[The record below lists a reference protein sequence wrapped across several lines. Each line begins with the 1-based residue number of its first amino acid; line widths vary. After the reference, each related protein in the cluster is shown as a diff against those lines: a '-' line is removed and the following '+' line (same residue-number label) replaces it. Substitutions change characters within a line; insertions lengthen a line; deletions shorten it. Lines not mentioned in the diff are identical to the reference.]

1 MGANKF
7 VGCSAARL
15 TDRQL
20 QPVWTGYG
28 QLSAPSVGAA
38 KKRGNIPFRRV
49 PCAARWQGVL
59 FDHPIW
65 RRLMAYSRHGSNPN
79 LP

>member
-1 MGANKF
+1 MGADKI
-7 VGCSAARL
+7 VGCSAAEL
-15 TDRQL
+15 TDWQR
-20 QPVWTGYG
+20 QPVWTPYG
-28 QLSAPSVGAA
+28 QLSALSVEAA
-38 KKRGNIPFRRV
+38 KKRGNIPFRPV
-49 PCAARWQGVL
+49 PCAARRQGVL